1 MLHHFVLV
9 IGALLS
15 LATPMLVAM
24 ETCPAAGIPGI
35 PGMPGLPGRDGRT
48 GEKGEKGEAGAE
60 WQGSLSPQRGEKGE
74 PGLMGFPGKRGQ
86 SGEPGEPG
94 IPGLAGPPGEPG
106 ERGYVIRQTT
116 ERVTR
121 IVGVQEKAAFSVA
134 RGTNE
139 YPEKA
144 SVIRFTTVITN
155 INNDYDTGT
164 GHFRCRV
171 PGTYYFVFHTSLEDR
186 LCVLAETGPKT
197 VNIVLRSSPWEETGG
212 LAVYLQRNQEVW
224 LETKDYRGMR
234 GSPNGYSAPQW
245 LSCITAVLVLLVH
258 VSPVVT
264 QTCTRGKPG
273 IPGIPGT
280 HGPDGRDGPKGA
292 KGDPGESGQPV
303 RGQKGM
309 PGVRGPPGRPGMKGD
324 VGLPGPPG
332 FPGQPGEKGRAFN
345 PSNPSNQESSFFSQK
360 RVTSQPQELDTAINF
375 NREILPDLEPQFQG
389 VSLTNGSFTCTI
401 KGIYFFS
408 YHVSAK
414 SRVCLKLV
422 KGSDTHLMMCDMAD
436 GYLVTSG
443 SAVLELNV
451 GDAVSLQATRYNS
464 IVTIQS
470 STSHT
475 FTGFLIFPTT

>member
-106 ERGYVIRQTT
+106 ERGDCWSPGESSLQRGQRNQ
-116 ERVTR
+116 RVPGESQR
-121 IVGVQEKAAFSVA
+121 HPVHHSHHQ
-134 RGTNE
+134 
-139 YPEKA
+139 
-144 SVIRFTTVITN
+144 
-155 INNDYDTGT
+155 
-164 GHFRCRV
+164 HQQWCRV

>member
-1 MLHHFVLV
+1 M
-9 IGALLS
+9 
-15 LATPMLVAM
+15 
-24 ETCPAAGIPGI
+24 
-35 PGMPGLPGRDGRT
+35 
-48 GEKGEKGEAGAE
+48 
-60 WQGSLSPQRGEKGE
+60 
-74 PGLMGFPGKRGQ
+74 
-86 SGEPGEPG
+86 
-94 IPGLAGPPGEPG
+94 
-106 ERGYVIRQTT
+106 
-116 ERVTR
+116 
-121 IVGVQEKAAFSVA
+121 
-134 RGTNE
+134 
-139 YPEKA
+139 
-144 SVIRFTTVITN
+144 
-155 INNDYDTGT
+155 
-164 GHFRCRV
+164 
-171 PGTYYFVFHTSLEDR
+171 
-186 LCVLAETGPKT
+186 
-197 VNIVLRSSPWEETGG
+197 
-212 LAVYLQRNQEVW
+212 
-224 LETKDYRGMR
+224 
-234 GSPNGYSAPQW
+234 APQW

-258 VSPVVT
+258 ISPAVT

-280 HGPDGRDGPKGA
+280 HGPDGRDGPNGA

-303 RGQKGM
+303 RGQKGI

-324 VGLPGPPG
+324 MGLPGPPG
-332 FPGQPGEKGRAFN
+332 SPGQAGEKGRPF
-345 PSNPSNQESSFFSQK
+345 NPSNQESSFFSQK

-475 FTGFLIFPTT
+475 FTGFLIFPTA